1 VSCGHHIVADAK
13 EKSLTVAASSIIL
26 YQLLQIVNRS
36 SNSIVPAIQ
45 SFQQF
50 NRSSNDEGES
60 VMSLQRT
67 AAEFKA
73 KVQEM
78 LGEKFSILT
87 GDMERVRAA
96 GTVDN
101 ALKVGQSAP
110 DFTLPDAFGN
120 QVSLKALLPKGPV
133 VVSFYRG
140 EWCPFC
146 NIELRALAEAL
157 PKMRA
162 LGATLIA
169 ISPEKP
175 DHGIVAA
182 EKNNLA
188 FPVLSDFGNK
198 VARQFGI
205 VFQVGQNLKEFSKD
219 VFKND
224 IALRNGEESYE
235 LPVPA
240 TYVIDTAGIIHFA
253 HVDVDYMLGR
263 AEPEA
268 VVAALET
275 IASPIAG

>member
-1 VSCGHHIVADAK
+1 
-13 EKSLTVAASSIIL
+13 
-26 YQLLQIVNRS
+26 
-36 SNSIVPAIQ
+36 
-45 SFQQF
+45 
-50 NRSSNDEGES
+50 
-60 VMSLQRT
+60 MSLHKT

-73 KVQEM
+73 KVQGM
-78 LGEKFSILT
+78 LGEKVSTLT
-87 GDMERVRAA
+87 ADMDRVRAA

-110 DFTLPDAFGN
+110 VFMLPDAFGN
-120 QVSLKALLPKGPV
+120 QVSLQALLAKGPV

-146 NIELRALAEAL
+146 NIELRALEEAL

-175 DHGIVAA
+175 DHGIVAI
-182 EKNNLA
+182 EKKKLT

-205 VFQVGQNLKEFSKD
+205 VFQVGQNLKEFSKN

-224 IALRNGEESYE
+224 IAVRNGEESYV

-253 HVDVDYMLGR
+253 HVDVDYMLCR

-268 VVAALET
+268 VVALLET
-275 IASPIAG
+275 IASPIAR

>member
-1 VSCGHHIVADAK
+1 M
-13 EKSLTVAASSIIL
+13 SI
-26 YQLLQIVNRS
+26 
-36 SNSIVPAIQ
+36 
-45 SFQQF
+45 QQ
-50 NRSSNDEGES
+50 
-60 VMSLQRT
+60 T

-73 KVQEM
+73 KVQGM

-87 GDMERVRAA
+87 GDMERVRAE

-110 DFTLPDAFGN
+110 VFTLPDALGD
-120 QVSLKALLPKGPV
+120 QVSLQALLAKGPV

-146 NIELRALAEAL
+146 NIELRALEEAL

-175 DHGIVAA
+175 DHGIVAT
-182 EKNNLA
+182 EKNKLT

-205 VFQVGQNLKEFSKD
+205 VFQVGQNLNEFSKNA
-219 VFKND
+219 FKND
-224 IALRNGEESYE
+224 IALRNGEDSYA

-240 TYVIDTAGIIHFA
+240 TYVIDTAGVIRFA

-275 IASPIAG
+275 IAPPIAR